1 MDQSNRIGK
10 KKIFLAVLTITS
22 YLLQSLGLFINM
34 VEHCDSN
41 RQMIIDTYV
50 HNSYEAE
57 FAQPSTPALEALVQ
71 VRNSFMTTTCVGMPN
86 LLVN

>member
-1 MDQSNRIGK
+1 
-10 KKIFLAVLTITS
+10 
-22 YLLQSLGLFINM
+22 M

-41 RQMIIDTYV
+41 RQMIIDTCV

-71 VRNSFMTTTCVGMPN
+71 VRKSFIIASKIGMPS
-86 LLVN
+86 L

>member
-1 MDQSNRIGK
+1 
-10 KKIFLAVLTITS
+10 
-22 YLLQSLGLFINM
+22 M

-71 VRNSFMTTTCVGMPN
+71 VRKKFHDRNTCGYAKFVGGLCWWQKGRVKEFQYAFVKHACIV
-86 LLVN
+86 LLSKVL